1 MVSTYT
7 SFLMLSF
14 LQPLDPI
21 LKGLGMTRANFLT
34 IIIVFVLVFFLSVYE
49 EQIYRW
55 KESTKAYLRKQ
66 LQGFTVQRHLTENGK
81 TLETSESPSMMS
93 RIVSMIDYVFLAPDK
108 DTEGFQTEDDDDE
121 EEDEDDKEEED
132 EEEEEEEED
141 KDEEDEDNRNQEGF
155 EDDDEDEEEN
165 DETDVVQIK
174 NLL

>member
-93 RIVSMIDYVFLAPDK
+93 HIVSMIDYVFLAPDK
-108 DTEGFQTEDDDDE
+108 DTEGFQTEDDDDDE
-121 EEDEDDKEEED
+121 DEEDD

-141 KDEEDEDNRNQEGF
+141 KDEDEDEDQRNQEGF
-155 EDDDEDEEEN
+155 EDDDEDEEDN
-165 DETDVVQIK
+165 DEADVDQIK

>member
-108 DTEGFQTEDDDDE
+108 DTEGFQTEDDDD
-121 EEDEDDKEEED
+121 DDDDD

-141 KDEEDEDNRNQEGF
+141 EDEDKDEDEDQRNQEGF
-155 EDDDEDEEEN
+155 EDDDEDEEDN
-165 DETDVVQIK
+165 DEADVDQIK

>member
-1 MVSTYT
+1 
-7 SFLMLSF
+7 
-14 LQPLDPI
+14 
-21 LKGLGMTRANFLT
+21 MTRANFLT

-81 TLETSESPSMMS
+81 TVETSESPSMMS
-93 RIVSMIDYVFLAPDK
+93 RIVSMIDYVFLTPDK
-108 DTEGFQTEDDDDE
+108 DTEGFQTEDDDD
-121 EEDEDDKEEED
+121 DDD
-132 EEEEEEEED
+132 DDEEEEEEED
-141 KDEEDEDNRNQEGF
+141 KDEDQRNQEGF

-165 DETDVVQIK
+165 DETDVDQIK

>member
-81 TLETSESPSMMS
+81 TVETSESPSMMS

-108 DTEGFQTEDDDDE
+108 DTEGFQTEDDDD
-121 EEDEDDKEEED
+121 DDD
-132 EEEEEEEED
+132 DDEEEEEEED
-141 KDEEDEDNRNQEGF
+141 KDEDQRNQEGF

-165 DETDVVQIK
+165 DETDVDQIK